1 MNMEMAARS
10 RADDGSS
17 SSGNLNLQCGWCVDE
32 GRMVQVFSRHYCH
45 PLGLYLFYTLAGA
58 RSAVS

>member
-10 RADDGSS
+10 GADDGSS

-32 GRMVQVFSRHYCH
+32 GRMVQVFS
-45 PLGLYLFYTLAGA
+45 LVVIVTSMAFIYLIL
-58 RSAVS
+58 

>member
-10 RADDGSS
+10 RADNESS
-17 SSGNLNLQCGWCVDE
+17 SSGNLSLQCGWCVDE

-45 PLGLYLFYTLAGA
+45 ILGLYLFYTLAGA
-58 RSAVS
+58 HIAVP